1 LYVSTAMEIYLL
13 GRLQVVDDGHEV
25 ALPPGQPRALLTLLA
40 LHPGEALA
48 TDRIVDAL
56 WSGSPPP
63 SAPGV
68 VQTYVSRL
76 RKLLGDASIRTIGRG
91 YALELN
97 GGMRDIDEVTRLRQR
112 ARGEP
117 PEDAVTTLRDALAL
131 FRGRPLQDVADHEF
145 AQAELRRLDE
155 LRTAILSERLDLQLS
170 LGRHAEVLPELE
182 SLVEADPLDEA
193 MRARLMLALY
203 RCGRQA
209 EALETYREGHAELDQ
224 LGLEPGGPLR
234 SLQRA
239 ILGHDPSLAPPATG
253 HPPAPGDT
261 DEPTPTA
268 PLVRRRTAKLV
279 AVLGGV
285 LVVLAGA
292 AIVLAL
298 RDDGPAELT
307 VPKNSVAV
315 IDPATDRVVAAIPVG
330 VRPAWV
336 TAGAGAVWVTN
347 TEDQTVSR
355 IDPESLAVTASIG
368 LGFEPSD
375 IVAVGDHIWV
385 VGGYDHVL
393 WRIDADGL
401 PRRKLTFEEQFLPLP
416 AGYEKGPATLAT
428 DGESLWLAHGK
439 EVTRLDGVTG
449 EVRGTIE
456 AGGMWAAPV
465 GMGTRGYVF
474 DRFETGGKLA
484 SEYDQFVQLFDPK
497 RLVRTGRIATS
508 TYVSDIL
515 VAGGSAWIALPT
527 ADAIWE
533 VDDSRGILVRTF
545 PAGDNPMQVAFA
557 DDALWVT
564 NMAEGVVR
572 RIHPRSGE
580 VEEVIDIGHTPIGI
594 AVTDG
599 RLFVTVSEP

>member
-1 LYVSTAMEIYLL
+1 MKIYLL
-13 GRLQVVDDGHEV
+13 GRLEVVDDGHEV
-25 ALPPGQPRALLTLLA
+25 ALPTGQPRALLTLLA

-76 RKLLGDASIRTIGRG
+76 RKLLGDASIRTIGGG

-97 GGMRDIDEVTRLRQR
+97 GGTRDVDEVNRLRER

-117 PEDAVTTLRDALAL
+117 PEDAVATLQGALAF

-145 AQAELRRLDE
+145 AQAELRRLNE
-155 LRTAILSERLDLQLS
+155 LRAAILSERLDLELS
-170 LGRHAEVLPELE
+170 LGRHAEALPELE
-182 SLVEADPLDEA
+182 SLVEVDPLDEA

-209 EALETYREGHAELDQ
+209 EALGVYREGRDELDQ
-224 LGLEPGGPLR
+224 LGLEPGDQLR
-234 SLQRA
+234 GLQRA
-239 ILGHDPSLAPPATG
+239 ILEHDPSLAAPVPERPA
-253 HPPAPGDT
+253 ASADT
-261 DEPTPTA
+261 ERSTPVL
-268 PLVRRRTAKLV
+268 PLVRRRTARLV
-279 AVLGGV
+279 AVLGAV
-285 LVVLAGA
+285 LVGLAVTAVVVALRRDGA
-292 AIVLAL
+292 AELVV
-298 RDDGPAELT
+298 PA
-307 VPKNSVAV
+307 NSVAV

-336 TAGAGAVWVTN
+336 TAGAGAVWVAN

-355 IDPESLAVTASIG
+355 IDPETLAATASIG
-368 LGFEPSD
+368 LGFEPTD
-375 IVAVGDHIWV
+375 ILAVGDHIWV
-385 VGGYDHVL
+385 VGGYEHVL

-401 PRRKLTFEEQFLPLP
+401 PRLKLRFTERYAPLP
-416 AGYEKGPATLAT
+416 QGYERGPATLAT
-428 DGESLWLAHGK
+428 DGQSLWLAHGK

-449 EVRGTIE
+449 ESLGTIE

-465 GMGTRGYVF
+465 GVGIHGYVF
-474 DRFETGGKLA
+474 DRFETGGSLA
-484 SEYDQFVQLFDPK
+484 SLYDQFVQVFDPK
-497 RLVRTGRIATS
+497 RLVHTVRIATS

-515 VAGGSAWIALPT
+515 LAGGSAWIALPT

-533 VDDSRGILVRTF
+533 VDDERGILVKTF
-545 PAGDNPMQVAFA
+545 PAGDNPVQVAFA
-557 DDALWVT
+557 DDTLWVT
-564 NMAEGVVR
+564 NAAEGVVR

-580 VEEVIDIGHTPIGI
+580 IERVIDIGHTPIGI